1 MSNVYLSLIVVINLA
16 IMIVLIAVLVKM
28 IDLIKKDREARKI
41 YKNRAEVMEARNRMY
56 ETFITMYTH
65 YLRKMTEN
73 INTPIDAQLFVNTIK
88 SVITL
93 FDLSD
98 TVSVKMTQ
106 KARHLL
112 TSNDFTKQLSDIKDI
127 LLKYYYNDP
136 KMTDEIKDVFNKL
149 MDANETIL
157 DLEDDI
163 THGETVLKATL
174 GRRVIA
180 DDLITLAEQNCQE
193 EHDAKKD
200 TETTENQEITEEGTA
215 ELERTE
221 VFYI

>member
-1 MSNVYLSLIVVINLA
+1 MNAVYLTLIVLINLV
-16 IMIVLIAVLVKM
+16 IMIVSIISLVNMIKLIN
-28 IDLIKKDREARKI
+28 KDREARKV
-41 YKNRAEVMEARNRMY
+41 YKNKAEVMEARNRMY

-98 TVSVKMTQ
+98 TVSVKITQ

-136 KMTDEIKDVFNKL
+136 EMTDEIRDVFNKL

-163 THGETVLKATL
+163 THSKTVLKATL

-193 EHDAKKD
+193 EHDAEKD
-200 TETTENQEITEEGTA
+200 TETIENQEIAEEGTA

-221 VFYI
+221 TLYI

>member
-1 MSNVYLSLIVVINLA
+1 MSNVYLSLIVAINLA
-16 IMIVLIAVLVKM
+16 IMIVLITVLVKM
-28 IDLIKKDREARKI
+28 IDLIKKNQMARKI

-93 FDLSD
+93 FNLSD
-98 TVSVKMTQ
+98 TVSVKITQ

-136 KMTDEIKDVFNKL
+136 EMTDEIKDVFNKL

-163 THGETVLKATL
+163 THSETVLKATL
-174 GRRVIA
+174 GRRVMA

-193 EHDAKKD
+193 EHDAEKD
-200 TETTENQEITEEGTA
+200 TETIENQETAEEGTA

-221 VFYI
+221 TLYI

>member
-1 MSNVYLSLIVVINLA
+1 MNAVYLTL
-16 IMIVLIAVLVKM
+16 IVLINLM
-28 IDLIKKDREARKI
+28 IMIASIVSLINMIKLINKNQMARKI

-98 TVSVKMTQ
+98 TVSVKITQ

-136 KMTDEIKDVFNKL
+136 EMADEIRGIFNKL
-149 MDANETIL
+149 IDANETIL

-163 THGETVLKATL
+163 THSETVLKATL
-174 GRRVIA
+174 GRQVTA

-193 EHDAKKD
+193 EHDAEKD
-200 TETTENQEITEEGTA
+200 TETIENQETAEEETA

>member
-1 MSNVYLSLIVVINLA
+1 M
-16 IMIVLIAVLVKM
+16 
-28 IDLIKKDREARKI
+28 ARKI
-41 YKNRAEVMEARNRMY
+41 YKNRAEVMEARSRMY

-98 TVSVKMTQ
+98 TVSVKITQ

-136 KMTDEIKDVFNKL
+136 EMIDEIKDVFNKL

-163 THGETVLKATL
+163 THSETVLKATL

-193 EHDAKKD
+193 EHDAEKD
-200 TETTENQEITEEGTA
+200 TETIENQETAEEETA

-221 VFYI
+221 TFYI

>member
-1 MSNVYLSLIVVINLA
+1 MNAVYLSLIVAINLA

-28 IDLIKKDREARKI
+28 IDLINKNQMARKI

-65 YLRKMTEN
+65 YLREMTEN

-98 TVSVKMTQ
+98 TVSVKITQ

-136 KMTDEIKDVFNKL
+136 EMTDEIKDVFNKL

-157 DLEDDI
+157 DLEDGI
-163 THGETVLKATL
+163 THSETVLKATL

-193 EHDAKKD
+193 EHDAEKD
-200 TETTENQEITEEGTA
+200 TETIENQETAEEETA

>member
-1 MSNVYLSLIVVINLA
+1 MNAVYLTLIILINLMIMIASIVSLINMIKLINKNQ
-16 IMIVLIAVLVKM
+16 M
-28 IDLIKKDREARKI
+28 ARKI

-98 TVSVKMTQ
+98 TVSVKITQ

-136 KMTDEIKDVFNKL
+136 KMTVEIKDVFNKL

-163 THGETVLKATL
+163 THSETVLKATL
-174 GRRVIA
+174 GSRVTA

-193 EHDAKKD
+193 EHDAEKD
-200 TETTENQEITEEGTA
+200 TETIENQETAEEETA

>member
-1 MSNVYLSLIVVINLA
+1 MSNGYLSLIVAINLA
-16 IMIVLIAVLVKM
+16 IMIVLITVLVKM
-28 IDLIKKDREARKI
+28 IDLIKKNQMARKI

-65 YLRKMTEN
+65 YLREMTEN

-93 FDLSD
+93 FNLSD

-136 KMTDEIKDVFNKL
+136 EMTDEIKDVFNKL
-149 MDANETIL
+149 MDANKTIL
-157 DLEDDI
+157 DLEDGI
-163 THGETVLKATL
+163 THSETVLKATL
-174 GRRVIA
+174 GRRVMA

-193 EHDAKKD
+193 EHDAEKD
-200 TETTENQEITEEGTA
+200 TETIENQETAEEGTA